1 MSVQDIVRAMQGALL
16 QQDRLLK
23 LDTPLGD
30 NVLLPQR
37 SLGWSRI
44 GRHFDFTLDVLSTR
58 NDLKLKSLIG
68 QPVTLW
74 NGLYTVTVLNAGSRS
89 RVFIAPRLVRPLSD
103 AVCSGNGRAKHFSSA
118 SRVALACRKAKS
130 PVSFR

>member
-89 RVFIAPRLVRPLSD
+89 
-103 AVCSGNGRAKHFSSA
+103 
-118 SRVALACRKAKS
+118 
-130 PVSFR
+130 

>member
-89 RVFIAPRLVRPLSD
+89 SVDLGAP
-103 AVCSGNGRAKHFSSA
+103 
-118 SRVALACRKAKS
+118 VALEGHKTSCGAVLLAQRGEGE
-130 PVSFR
+130 

>member
-74 NGLYTVTVLNAGSRS
+74 NGLYTL
-89 RVFIAPRLVRPLSD
+89 D
-103 AVCSGNGRAKHFSSA
+103 SSFKCNTCIEIGCCDEEK
-118 SRVALACRKAKS
+118 LQ
-130 PVSFR
+130 PPE